1 MKYQKAKELLKMD
14 ISQMTLEELQKYK
27 IKLLDAWRESRAEY
41 GYWQAVE
48 NGYYKVISSES
59 ADGFSPKDLWLTA
72 NLQNRY
78 DEANGK
84 ENELLEL
91 EG

>member
-41 GYWQAVE
+41 GYRQAVE
-48 NGYYKVISSES
+48 NGYYKVISHDP

-78 DEANGK
+78 DEASGK
-84 ENELLEL
+84 ENKLLEL